1 MIKFFTLISFLLI
14 SPAFFSDYQD
24 KNYQARLQEVMKAR
38 KLMDKKRER
47 DKINDLALS
56 LIHI

>member
-38 KLMDKKRER
+38 KLMDKKE
-47 DKINDLALS
+47 KETKSMI
-56 LIHI
+56 